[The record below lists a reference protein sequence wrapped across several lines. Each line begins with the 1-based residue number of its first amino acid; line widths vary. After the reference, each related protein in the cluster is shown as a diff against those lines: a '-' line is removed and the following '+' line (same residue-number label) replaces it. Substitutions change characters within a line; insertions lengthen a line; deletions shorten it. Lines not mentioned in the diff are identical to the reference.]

1 MEIYIYKTVQCSAI
15 GVKCK
20 VLISKTDDIE
30 FFSDFPFFG
39 LKGEVR
45 IEMLIRIFNQHNH
58 NSFILLFFSN
68 LRQKIGG

>member
-1 MEIYIYKTVQCSAI
+1 
-15 GVKCK
+15 

-58 NSFILLFFSN
+58 NSFILLKLEAEN
-68 LRQKIGG
+68 WRIEVWTE